1 MAFDKVIN
9 WGLAFFGFCIMAFL
23 LFKLEQVFS
32 ASPTAEASK
41 QAIQNFQISIWCG
54 WLLITGPAIY
64 FRWKYANHILF
75 ILDYL
80 IAISAFIILGVYVN
94 KGTELEL
101 WSLGETF
108 RGNISFMVM
117 RNILLICGMTAF
129 IHAAIWWF
137 SKRWHRS

>member
-54 WLLITGPAIY
+54 WLLIT
-64 FRWKYANHILF
+64 
-75 ILDYL
+75 
-80 IAISAFIILGVYVN
+80 
-94 KGTELEL
+94 
-101 WSLGETF
+101 
-108 RGNISFMVM
+108 
-117 RNILLICGMTAF
+117 
-129 IHAAIWWF
+129 
-137 SKRWHRS
+137 